1 MTPVEGRSLLRGGI
15 LLLTLAVLRLGLAHV
30 RTPGG
35 FLPEG
40 GTELEVLL
48 SESREVQSAEARRSA
63 PMGPGET
70 LDPNRCDEEDFD
82 RLPGVGPA
90 TAQALVLDREE
101 NGGFYGPDDL
111 LRVAG
116 IGPAKLSRIRPFLD
130 FSGGMP
136 LELRRGAS
144 RGGEPSIEGGGWPDR
159 GESPGGRGSPSVRRP
174 VDLNRAP
181 SEELETLPGIG
192 PALAERII
200 ESRMKDGPFRA
211 ADDLLRVP
219 GIGPST
225 LLKIRSLVIPKG

>member
-15 LLLTLAVLRLGLAHV
+15 LLLTLAGLRLGLAQV

-35 FLPEG
+35 VLPEG

-48 SESREVQSAEARRSA
+48 SKSREVQSDEARRSA

-70 LDPNRCDEEDFD
+70 LDPNRCGEEDFD

-90 TAQALVLDREE
+90 TARALVLDRDE
-101 NGGFYGPDDL
+101 NGGFNGPDDL

-130 FSGGMP
+130 FSGSMP
-136 LELRRGAS
+136 LELRRGTSKGGKAS
-144 RGGEPSIEGGGWPDR
+144 IQDGGLPGR
-159 GESPGGRGSPSVRRP
+159 RESPGTRGSSSFRRP

-181 SEELETLPGIG
+181 SEELQTLPGIG

-200 ESRMKDGPFRA
+200 ESRMKDGPFRVS
-211 ADDLLRVP
+211 DDLLRVP

-225 LLKIRSLVIPKG
+225 LSRIRSLVVPQG